1 MTSLSHPEAFMSA
14 TPPPSAHLDGFLD
27 RLRNDNP
34 FDVNRVT
41 PAAPDAVDTP
51 VVHAAAFQKLQEL
64 AGKVQK
70 QRLALGV
77 MLWGEAGAGKSHQLA
92 RLERWANAGNANL
105 VSLANL
111 QAAPEQLPRSL
122 LKAVVSILTQGRV
135 NQFRK
140 TPLAVLIDAAVKQSL
155 RHERGRRYTWV
166 EAEAAYHRLLDEY
179 CLQAPGRAA
188 SVDRQMHNV
197 LLRFYRSAHEE
208 HFQGV
213 NDGLAALAVRW
224 LSGDF
229 LEPED
234 AARLGLPPGPRRDTP
249 VGLGDGEPIK
259 NVLAALSELGLYL
272 KRPLILCFD
281 QIDNLEP
288 QQAGALARFLHALL
302 DSAVNLLVVTS
313 GLRQSLTDWL
323 SAGVIQESTWHR
335 LAQHEIQVQRI
346 TPGEAIKIVQDRL
359 QPVQTPF
366 MSLPPLRNL
375 IQRDL
380 LFPLGQSWADEFL
393 EGKIE
398 VRPRDV
404 INWAREGWRR
414 EQEALNRLGGAR
426 WLETWGRRAPV
437 GPARPLTPAES
448 DALTVRLIQQR
459 LSGLIK
465 DKIDHP
471 EKLPPDGDNLAGLL
485 STLLERYGS
494 VDRLKPLKNGAR
506 PAYDLILYQRQGNA
520 PEIRTGIVCV
530 TADNAISVTGYLRRL
545 HEDDRPLQR
554 VFLISD
560 ERRPLSLG
568 TAGREY
574 LDNLR
579 LRYGSSL
586 YQVELTVAQYAE
598 LDALQA
604 VVGLARAGDLE
615 VELPGGQAR
624 RVTEAE
630 VLASVH
636 RQERFQVHPLLKQL
650 LAFETK

>member
-1 MTSLSHPEAFMSA
+1 
-14 TPPPSAHLDGFLD
+14 
-27 RLRNDNP
+27 
-34 FDVNRVT
+34 
-41 PAAPDAVDTP
+41 
-51 VVHAAAFQKLQEL
+51 
-64 AGKVQK
+64 
-70 QRLALGV
+70 
-77 MLWGEAGAGKSHQLA
+77 
-92 RLERWANAGNANL
+92 
-105 VSLANL
+105 VSLTNL

-135 NQFRK
+135 SQFRK
-140 TPLAVLIDAAVKQSL
+140 TPLAVLIDAAVKQAL
-155 RHERGRRYTWV
+155 RHERGRRYTWA
-166 EAEAAYHRLLDEY
+166 EAEAAYHRLLDEF

-188 SVDRQMHNV
+188 SVDRQLHGV

-208 HFQGV
+208 HFQGM

-259 NVLAALSELGLYL
+259 NVLAALAELGLYL

-346 TPGEAIKIVQDRL
+346 APGEAVKIVQDRL
-359 QPVQTPF
+359 QPLQTPF
-366 MSLPPLRNL
+366 MDLPPVRGL

-380 LFPLGQSWADEFL
+380 LFPLGQGWSSEFL
-393 EGKIE
+393 DGKIE

-414 EQEALNRLGGAR
+414 EQEALNRLGGAQ

-437 GPARPLTPAES
+437 GPPRPLTPAEIES
-448 DALTVRLIQQR
+448 LINRRVRERIDELIR
-459 LSGLIK
+459 EK
-465 DKIDHP
+465 TDHP
-471 EKLPPDGDNLAGLL
+471 EKLAPDADNLAGLL
-485 STLLERYGS
+485 ATLLEKHVT
-494 VDRLKPLKNGAR
+494 VDQQKLVNAVTRT
-506 PAYDLILYQRQGNA
+506 AYDLILYQRPDHG
-520 PEIRTGIVCV
+520 PEVHTGLVCV
-530 TADNAISVTGYLRRL
+530 TAEHATSVTAYLRRL
-545 HEDDRPLQR
+545 DHDTKPLQR
-554 VFLISD
+554 VFLITD

-568 TAGREY
+568 TAGRQH

-579 LRYGSSL
+579 LRYGARL
-586 YQVELTVAQYAE
+586 HQVELTIAQYAE
-598 LDALQA
+598 LNALQA
-604 VVGLARAGDLE
+604 VVGLARSGDLE

-630 VLASVH
+630 VLASAH
-636 RQERFQVHPLLKQL
+636 RQERFQRHPLLQRL
-650 LAFETK
+650 LAESA